1 MSLASMIAVGPRP
14 VGWLF
19 LIDKIVLFDK
29 ECEMPV
35 EDSAPDAD
43 KNNLA
48 PIPRVQFVAAT

>member
-1 MSLASMIAVGPRP
+1 MIAVGPRP